1 MGDYSIAKSYKGILR
16 LAHIMEYNKN
26 FKDELLQ
33 PYYYGN
39 PTALMDIS
47 GGNYS
52 VSQYGYPNP
61 IQGLSGSSSRYSSE
75 NPSIG
80 EDELRINRVPMTDSM
95 GNYMNWN
102 IGLDGVTIGSDQA
115 INGNDL
121 SKNQYY
127 TLFPVLTTSS
137 LQVGFT
143 NKLPKEMKAK
153 ANDSSLIIENGKESQ
168 AMLIIENTYDATP
181 PQNSLADVDGWVEY
195 TSRTEND
202 DKLRTIYTVTSS
214 PKDYDVFM
222 YHQDN
227 YQSHSIDKQNTVKDC
242 FVSTENLRDYI
253 KEKIRLYLDNNVVE
267 VPSGAVIWQYCSLDK
282 WYASRAAGDSTDLKG
297 GFPGHRPP
305 MNIRTHASYHQFYD
319 TLIQGA
325 CKNVNH
331 LISQTQ
337 EKIQEKEEQKM
348 EATVSFDQHDT
359 QLDEVIPLYKRDYVL
374 CDGSKYRISYR
385 PNFKNGDISNQREA
399 FDRFLNLFFVL
410 GYKYTKNSN
419 LSPRTD
425 FRVENDGSITII
437 TFDMKKGINDNN
449 TWDEYSGEQNKPNFD
464 SIVHGKKTSAYR
476 NTSDNYASELSSWG
490 GNYPELVYPFS
501 ETDKLSNW
509 GGLDD
514 TDVLFGMDYASM
526 VLCEMLYNEFRNP
539 NRFNHHPYPQGKS
552 DSELLIMWNSYT
564 QRKKLEKIEEWIRG
578 NDDKG
583 IKLHQ
588 KYIFNT
594 FVTDTEENV
603 VTYIENTNKK
613 NNSNSDW
620 NKKYKQ
626 FKSPQTKKVFESTY
640 YNGIEKDYYEK
651 GKDFI
656 PKVRVGREVNS
667 TTSWIKIYDHHDG
680 KYKVCQLWQLPN
692 VQLFMRMLASYT
704 HSTDDSIN
712 KFCYMYFNYDFQVPA
727 LVSSNPIFIGSSGI
741 CWADPYNK
749 KIKGIQSWTS
759 NFTEHSIPHRHAVF
773 YSPIEKYNDE
783 NADEIFSDRSN
794 ELKIPSASCCHN
806 GSMKKNSTRI
816 DGMGNYIVN
825 DIVCGFQENT
835 ENINGFSIKIL
846 ELKAP
851 ENLEGAMADYD
862 LVVTGEERRKWTR
875 RNENGEVESPSN
887 KSYAE
892 LYNETLKSGASN
904 IDAFNEFID
913 YEKDW
918 TYSFR
923 MIDDPRFDTAEPNR
937 GITSGPSFSED
948 LYDIIRKSQINQ
960 LNYPGSNANYFSME
974 HVSMI
979 PLIKI

>member
-153 ANDSSLIIENGKESQ
+153 ANDSSVVIENGKESQ
-168 AMLIIENTYDATP
+168 AMLIIENHYDATP
-181 PQNSLADVDGWVEY
+181 QLLSLGDSDGWIEY
-195 TSRTEND
+195 TTPQDSQSF
-202 DKLRTIYTVTSS
+202 RTIYTVTSS

-222 YHQDN
+222 YNQDN
-227 YQSHSIDKQNTVKDC
+227 YQIQDNIKDC
-242 FVSTENLRDYI
+242 FVTTVNLRDYI

-282 WYASRAAGDSTDLKG
+282 WYASMAAGDSTDLKG

-305 MNIRTHASYHQFYD
+305 MNIRNHASYHQFYD

-359 QLDEVIPLYKRDYVL
+359 ELDEVIPLYKRDYVL

-385 PNFKNGDISNQREA
+385 PNFKNGDISDQREA

-425 FRVENDGSITII
+425 FRVEDDGSITII
-437 TFDMKKGINDNN
+437 TSEMEDNKN
-449 TWDEYSGEQNKPNFD
+449 TWDKYSGEQNANNFD

-476 NTSDNYASELSSWG
+476 NTSDIYASELSSWG
-490 GNYPELVYPFS
+490 GNYPKLVYPFS

-539 NRFNHHPYPQGKS
+539 NRFNHQPYPQEKS
-552 DSELLIMWNSYT
+552 DSELLIKWNDYNQT
-564 QRKKLEKIEEWIRG
+564 KKLEKIEEWIRG
-578 NDDKG
+578 NDDEG

-603 VTYIENTNKK
+603 ITYIENTNNK
-613 NNSNSDW
+613 NDDDSDW
-620 NKKYKQ
+620 NTKYIQ
-626 FKSPQTKKVFESTY
+626 FQNSQKVFEIKY
-640 YNGIEKDYYEK
+640 YNGIEKDYYDK
-651 GKDFI
+651 GEDFNPI
-656 PKVRVGREVNS
+656 VRVGREVNS

-704 HSTDDSIN
+704 HNTDDSIN

-727 LVSSNPIFIGSSGI
+727 LVSSNPVFIGSSGI

-749 KIKGIQSWTS
+749 KIKGIQSWSS

-851 ENLEGAMADYD
+851 ENLEGAMSDYD

-887 KSYAE
+887 QSYAE
-892 LYNETLKSGASN
+892 LYKETFSSGASN
-904 IDAFNEFID
+904 LDAFNNFID

-918 TYSFR
+918 KYSFR

-937 GITSGPSFSED
+937 GITSGPSFSGD
-948 LYDIIRKSQINQ
+948 LYDITRKSQINQ

-974 HVSMI
+974 HISMI